1 MTDGTGTAGAVG
13 ATGKGGPGASPWAG
27 KTLFDR
33 IWDEHLVMR
42 LGETDLLHVDRHL
55 LHEMTTAQAYE
66 GLRARGLRAANPQ
79 LNLATVDHIVATRP
93 GRSAESYAVGLPFIR
108 AHRRAVREHGFR
120 IFDLGD
126 PGQGIVHVVG
136 PETGAVLPGA
146 TVACGDSHTC
156 TLGAIGA
163 IGIGIG
169 TSEVEQVL
177 ATQTLRLRRPR
188 SMRITIDAT
197 LAPGLNAKDLAL
209 HLIATVGAG
218 GGIGYAVEYA
228 GSAVRALSVEGRM
241 TLCNMSVEFGARTG
255 IVAPDQTVIEWL
267 RGRRFAPRGE
277 QWERA
282 VAHWA
287 GLRSGD
293 DARFDA
299 ELRLDASEVVAMVSW
314 GTTPAQ
320 AIPVSGRVPHPR
332 DEKERRALAYIGLS
346 AGEPI
351 AGVPVD
357 IVFIGSCTNARLG
370 DLREAAQVV
379 RGRKVAPGVRAMV
392 VPGSTQVR
400 LAAQAEGLDRVFA
413 DAGFEWH
420 EAGCSMCCALGPDRV
435 EGRKR
440 CVSTSNRNFE
450 DRQGPGARTHLA
462 SPATAAASALAGCIA
477 QAGQA

>member
-1 MTDGTGTAGAVG
+1 MSAAAAATGTTGVPDAGTGTGGAGA
-13 ATGKGGPGASPWAG
+13 
-27 KTLFDR
+27 TLFDR

-42 LGETDLLHVDRHL
+42 LGDVDLLHVDRHL

-66 GLRARGLRAANPQ
+66 GLRARGLRAANPE
-79 LNLATVDHIVATRP
+79 LNLATVDHIIDTRP
-93 GRSAESYAVGLPFIR
+93 GRSAESYGVGLPFIR
-108 AHRRAVREHGFR
+108 AHRRAVREHGIR
-120 IFDLGD
+120 MFDIGD
-126 PGQGIVHVVG
+126 SGQGIVHVVG
-136 PETGAVLPGA
+136 PETGAVLPGS

-156 TLGAIGA
+156 TLGALGA

-169 TSEVEQVL
+169 TSEVEHVL
-177 ATQTLRLRRPR
+177 ATQTLRLRRPK
-188 SMRITIDAT
+188 SMRVTIDGQ
-197 LAPGLNAKDLAL
+197 LAPGLNAKDLVL
-209 HLIATVGAG
+209 HLIAHVGAG
-218 GGIGYAVEYA
+218 RGIGFAVEYA
-228 GSAVRALSVEGRM
+228 GSAVRALSVEARM

-255 IVAPDQTVIEWL
+255 IVAPDQSTIDWL

-287 GLRSGD
+287 GLRSDD

-299 ELRLDASEVVAMVSW
+299 ELRIDATEVAPMVSW

-320 AIPVSGRVPHPR
+320 AIPVGGRVPQPR
-332 DEKERRALAYIGLS
+332 DDKDRRALAYMGLA
-346 AGEPI
+346 AGDAI
-351 AGVPVD
+351 AGVPID

-370 DLREAAQVV
+370 DLREAAQVL
-379 RGRKVAPGVRAMV
+379 RGRKVAAGVRAMV

-413 DAGFEWH
+413 AAGFEWH

-435 EGRKR
+435 EGSRR
-440 CVSTSNRNFE
+440 CVATSNRNFE

-462 SPATAAASALAGCIA
+462 SPATAAASAIAGCIA
-477 QAGQA
+477 PAELA